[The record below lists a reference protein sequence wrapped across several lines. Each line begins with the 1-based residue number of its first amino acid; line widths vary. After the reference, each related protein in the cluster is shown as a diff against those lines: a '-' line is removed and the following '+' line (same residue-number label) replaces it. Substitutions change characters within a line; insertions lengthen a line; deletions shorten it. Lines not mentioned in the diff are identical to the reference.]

1 VDRDV
6 ALVDL
11 DDQRWWKFSAAR
23 VSVQF
28 VACDDGAAADN
39 FQHQFDA
46 DGGNFAA
53 DW

>member
-1 VDRDV
+1 M
-6 ALVDL
+6 
-11 DDQRWWKFSAAR
+11 WWRFSEAR

-28 VACDDGAAADN
+28 VSRDDGAAADN

-46 DGGNFAA
+46 DVGNIVA